1 MKRNLMALAAIALA
15 LAWAIGSR
23 AATAYAH
30 VGIDGSPTPAPVSTP
45 TPTPQAKAP
54 VVFDPSGSLKG
65 LATGMMRDTFKD
77 IDGTLEDFLNK
88 VIGWVWK
95 LATTTPDGG
104 LYSTAAKPFSAV
116 GVILFVPMAVLRLVW
131 HQKRLL
137 VGENDTLVNVAFDII
152 AAAVMVVG
160 VGVLTDW
167 TAEKVYALT
176 GVITGKIGVY
186 GLLPQSRQ
194 SVAQMG
200 VALASESV
208 GMLLFSGFLLLGG
221 ILAFLAFGIAFL
233 AVHGLFYILVALG
246 PIVFTIGMLPPFG
259 WMKRLWWMGFGATV
273 LTPFL
278 GTAALGA
285 FALVLSP
292 NFGGDLL
299 IKFII
304 RMVWVWAAAGMMWSL
319 LGVITRFTFA
329 ASLQAAG
336 KIVGSATRAIGGL
349 TTAGALA
356 GMTGGVGGLSRLM
369 NGLGLGRGAGAQSA
383 APNVNQAQAS
393 AGEAATSPAEHLDMA
408 AEHTAWAGV
417 FGALSNVPGLG
428 GLQAIAGYH
437 RTLADVHRMQAFAG
451 RAAGRGGGSG
461 ADAPAASPHSAA
473 QSLFSKLGGDGNYDD
488 ALNAVQSQLQGVEDP
503 KIGPVMPRM
512 WSEQNGEHASLAARL
527 AALYQQEPQ
536 LFEGV
541 QDNPDRWFEIKT
553 KAYNLPIQKQEKG
566 K

>member
-1 MKRNLMALAAIALA
+1 MKRSNLMALAAIVLA
-15 LAWAIGSR
+15 LAWAIGNR

-152 AAAVMVVG
+152 AAAVMVLG

-167 TAEKVYALT
+167 TAEKVYALIS
-176 GVITGKIGVY
+176 VITGKIGIH
-186 GLLPQSRQ
+186 GMLPQSWQ
-194 SVAQMG
+194 SAGQ
-200 VALASESV
+200 ALGAMASESV

-221 ILAFLAFGIAFL
+221 ILAFLAFGMAFL

-273 LTPFL
+273 LTPFI

-292 NFGGDLL
+292 NFGGDVLA

-304 RMVWVWAAAGMMWSL
+304 RMVWLWAAAGMMWSL

-336 KIVGSATRAIGGL
+336 KIVSSATRAIGGL

-356 GMTGGVGGLSRLM
+356 GATGLGGLSNLGT
-369 NGLGLGRGAGAQSA
+369 GLATQNTA
-383 APNVNQAQAS
+383 ANVGQ
-393 AGEAATSPAEHLDMA
+393 AATAGGTAASPAEHLEQA
-408 AEHTAWAGV
+408 AEHVARAGV
-417 FGALSNVPGLG
+417 FNALSSVPGLG
-428 GLQAIAGYH
+428 GLRAMAGYH

-451 RAAGRGGGSG
+451 GKRSGGK
-461 ADAPAASPHSAA
+461 PAALPHSAA
-473 QSLFSKLGGDGNYDD
+473 QSLFSKVGGSGSYDD
-488 ALNAVQSQLQGVEDP
+488 ALNAVQSRLQGIEDP
-503 KIGPVMPRM
+503 EIGPVMPRM
-512 WSEQNGEHASLAARL
+512 WSEQNDSHASLAARL
-527 AALYQQEPQ
+527 AVLYQQEPQ

>member
-23 AATAYAH
+23 AATAYAR

-65 LATGMMRDTFKD
+65 LATGMMKDTFKD

-88 VIGWVWK
+88 VVGWVWK
-95 LATTTPDGG
+95 LVTTTPGGG

-152 AAAVMVVG
+152 AAAVMVLG
-160 VGVLTDW
+160 VGVFTDW

-176 GVITGKIGVY
+176 GVITGKIGVH
-186 GLLPQSRQ
+186 GTLLQSGQ
-194 SVAQMG
+194 SAGQILGAM
-200 VALASESV
+200 ASETV

-221 ILAFLAFGIAFL
+221 ILAFLAFGMAFL

-246 PIVFTIGMLPPFG
+246 PIVFTVGMLPPFG

-273 LTPFL
+273 LTPFI

-299 IKFII
+299 TIKFII
-304 RMVWVWAAAGMMWSL
+304 RMVWLWAAAGMMWSL

-336 KIVGSATRAIGGL
+336 KIVSSATRAIGGL

-356 GMTGGVGGLSRLM
+356 GATGLGGLSNLGT
-369 NGLGLGRGAGAQSA
+369 GLATQNTA
-383 APNVNQAQAS
+383 ANVGQ
-393 AGEAATSPAEHLDMA
+393 AATAGGTAASPVEHLEQA
-408 AEHTAWAGV
+408 AEHVARAGV
-417 FGALSNVPGLG
+417 FNALSNVPGLG